1 MFGSAFTTG
10 FALSATLIVAI
21 GAQNAFV
28 LRQGIRKEHVAPIV
42 LFCAIADLV
51 LIAAGVAGLATVL
64 GDSPVLVAAL
74 TTAGSAFLVWYG
86 IRALRRALVP
96 QALHAGAGPG
106 GGAGDGAGAGGGIGA
121 GGGGAVGGGVG
132 AGARVGAEEPLSLR
146 NAMAQV
152 AGFTL
157 LNPHVYLDTVLLMG
171 SIGTRQPPDMRV
183 WFVGGAACAS
193 GVWFTTLGFGARLL
207 APVFARP
214 QAWRVLDILI
224 GLTMLALA
232 VALIRQALGGLA
244 LPQG

>member
-1 MFGSAFTTG
+1 MPAYFHPMFGSAFTTG
-10 FALSATLIVAI
+10 FALSATLIIAI

-42 LFCAIADLV
+42 AFCALADLL
-51 LIAAGVAGLATVL
+51 LIGAGVAGLASVL
-64 GDSPVLVAAL
+64 GNSPTLVALL
-74 TTAGSAFLVWYG
+74 TAAGSVFLVWYG
-86 IRALRRALVP
+86 IRALRRASLP
-96 QALHAGAGPG
+96 KSLRAAAGN
-106 GGAGDGAGAGGGIGA
+106 
-121 GGGGAVGGGVG
+121 
-132 AGARVGAEEPLSLR
+132 EPLSLGG
-146 NAMAQV
+146 AMAQA

-214 QAWRVLDILI
+214 RAWQVLDTIV

-232 VALIRQALGGLA
+232 VMLIRQAAPGLH
-244 LPQG
+244 